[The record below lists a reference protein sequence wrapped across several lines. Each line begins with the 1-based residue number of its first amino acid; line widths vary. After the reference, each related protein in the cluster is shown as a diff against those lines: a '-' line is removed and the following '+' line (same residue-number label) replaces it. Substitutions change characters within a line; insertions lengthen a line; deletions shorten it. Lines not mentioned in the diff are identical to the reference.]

1 VESLNLNDDFIE
13 HGGGR
18 AGAHELDFL
27 EAGYELDEN
36 GPSGI

>member
-13 HGGGR
+13 HGGVR